1 MKHGRGFTLLEMM
14 IVVAIIAIIATLATP
29 SMRAFIQR
37 GQVAE
42 QMRDFAHFLQES
54 RSKAVLLRNNS
65 YPATIGTAVSGG
77 QTATI
82 DNAGSLWSPNA
93 DRVTLNAFAQGTTTT
108 VANPITYTLMGE
120 AGQEVCYIMTHA
132 NNPAIGEVLIL
143 DRNGSI
149 KIHKN
154 KTDCF

>member
-1 MKHGRGFTLLEMM
+1 MKHSRGFTLLEMM

-37 GQVAE
+37 GQVSE
-42 QMRDFAHFLQES
+42 QMNDFAHFLQES
-54 RSKAVLLRNNS
+54 RGKAVLLRNNS

-82 DNAGSLWSPNA
+82 SDTGSSWSPNA
-93 DRVTLNAFAQGTTTT
+93 DRVTLTAGAGMVNT
-108 VANPITYTLMGE
+108 ITYTLMGE

-132 NNPAIGEVLIL
+132 NNPTIGEVLIL
-143 DRNGSI
+143 DRNGST

-154 KTDCF
+154 KTDCIF